1 MNVYCLVFYVS
12 CFVSVVRYVQPP
24 EIRRR
29 WLVPHVPIR
38 ALRVSQTI
46 RVPHRATRIHHQSRS

>member
-1 MNVYCLVFYVS
+1 MDVHVDVLYII
-12 CFVSVVRYVQPP
+12 VSVVRYVQPP

-46 RVPHRATRIHHQSRS
+46 RVPHRATRIHHQSRC